1 MPAPPL
7 ASPRFPLMPLSRS
20 RDYSRFPNGRDE
32 VRAPDWLTARPV
44 AHRGLHD
51 RARGIIENMPGA
63 AQAAIADN
71 FSIEC
76 DIQLTAD
83 GEAMVHHD
91 DALGRL
97 NEGSGALL
105 AMTAAELKAVKFKDT
120 PERMMLL
127 GDLCALVKGRVPLVI
142 EVKSHFDGD
151 RKLVTR
157 MAEVLASY
165 SGPAVGMSF
174 DPDQVMALREMMPH
188 RPRGIV
194 AERSYDAADWPG
206 ATTDQRRGM
215 MDPRH
220 AHRTRPDFVDSRVND
235 LPAIAPWIARHLFGL
250 PLLTW
255 TVRTSEQRARA
266 ARYADQMIFE
276 GFQPGT

>member
-1 MPAPPL
+1 VEAPA
-7 ASPRFPLMPLSRS
+7 
-20 RDYSRFPNGRDE
+20 
-32 VRAPDWLTARPV
+32 WLTARPV

-51 RARGIIENMPGA
+51 AGRGVIENMPA
-63 AQAAIADN
+63 AAEAAIAGN

-97 NEGSGALL
+97 TEGSGALL
-105 AMTAAELKAVKFKDT
+105 GKTAAELRAVRFKDT
-120 PERMMLL
+120 PERMMSL
-127 GDLCALVKGRVPLVI
+127 GELCALVNGRVPLVI

-151 RKLVTR
+151 RKLVRR
-157 MAEVLASY
+157 MAQVLATY

-174 DPDQVMALREMMPH
+174 DPDQVLALRETLPDL
-188 RPRGIV
+188 PRGII
-194 AERSYDAADWPG
+194 AQRNYDDDYWKKLTPE
-206 ATTDQRRGM
+206 QRHSM
-215 MDPRH
+215 LYLRH
-220 AHRTRPDFVDSRVND
+220 AFRTRPHFVAFWVNQ
-235 LPAIAPWIARHLFGL
+235 LPAPAPWIARNIFGL

-255 TVRTSEQRARA
+255 TVRTPEQRECA

-276 GFQPGT
+276 GFVPGT

>member
-1 MPAPPL
+1 M
-7 ASPRFPLMPLSRS
+7 
-20 RDYSRFPNGRDE
+20 
-32 VRAPDWLTARPV
+32 RAPAWLTARPV

-51 RARGIIENMPGA
+51 RAHGIIENMPGA
-63 AQAAIADN
+63 AEAAIAGN
-71 FSIEC
+71 FGIEC

-97 NEGSGALL
+97 TEGSGALL
-105 AMTAAELKAVKFKDT
+105 DKSAAELKAVRFKET
-120 PERMMLL
+120 SERMMSL
-127 GDLCALVKGRVPLVI
+127 GDLCALVQGRVPLVI

-174 DPDQVMALREMMPH
+174 DPDQVLALRETMPD
-188 RPRGIV
+188 RPRGII
-194 AERSYDAADWPG
+194 AERSYDEADWPE
-206 ATTDQRRGM
+206 ATPAQRRGM
-215 MDPRH
+215 LHLRH
-220 AHRTRPDFVDSRVND
+220 ALRTRPQFVAYWVDD
-235 LPAIAPWIARHLFGL
+235 LPAPAPWIARNIFGL

-255 TVRTSEQRARA
+255 TVRTPEQRERA
-266 ARYADQMIFE
+266 ARHADQMIFE
-276 GFQPGT
+276 GFRPGT